1 MKILKI
7 IHGYPPLY
15 NAGSEVYSQQLCL
28 GLAKH
33 HEVVVFTREENPF
46 APTFSCRITTD
57 HLDPLIKLHLINIP
71 GENYRYRYQIKEVD
85 LACKRLLEEF
95 QPDVVHIGHLNHLS
109 TSLVDVIQQQ
119 NIPLVYTLHDYW
131 LMCPRGQFIQ
141 RNASNNEL
149 WRLCDKQEHERCA
162 RHCYAGYFSGSAA
175 EEQEDMAY
183 WTHWVERRMNY
194 IKEIIQYVDIFIAP
208 ARYLLERYTHEFVIP
223 RHKIHYLDYG
233 FDRSR
238 FHSQAKLTLTR
249 HFTFGYIGT
258 HIPAKGIQLLIQ
270 AFGLIKGEAK
280 LIIWG
285 RPRGYNTT
293 SLQAI
298 CQQLPVAKQAAIEWR
313 SEYANEHIMEDVF
326 QHIDCLV
333 VPSIWVENSPLV
345 IHEAQQ
351 ARVPVITANAGGMAE
366 YVVHEEN
373 GLLFEHRDLKS
384 LAKQMQH
391 IMNEPELAL
400 RLGQRGYLAS
410 PDGNIPDMKTQ
421 VADIEQI
428 YLQLINQRKQCH
440 DQTRTLADY
449 V

>member
-15 NAGSEVYSQQLCL
+15 NAGSEVYSQMLCL
-28 GLAKH
+28 GLAQNH
-33 HEVVVFTREENPF
+33 TVQVFTREENPF
-46 APTFSCRITTD
+46 VPAFSYRD
-57 HLDPLIKLHLINIP
+57 DYDSLNPAVKLRLINIP
-71 GENYRYRYQIKEVD
+71 SENYRYRYRLQAVD
-85 LACKRLLEEF
+85 EALAQLLTEF
-95 QPDVVHIGHLNHLS
+95 KPDIVHIGHLNHLS
-109 TSLVDVIQQQ
+109 SSLVEVIHRA
-119 NIPLVYTLHDYW
+119 NIPIVYTLHDYW

-141 RNASNNEL
+141 RNATNQEL

-162 RHCYAGYFSGSAA
+162 RNCYAGYFSGASL
-175 EEQEDMAY
+175 EETDDLSY

-194 IKEIIQYVDIFIAP
+194 IHSIIPLIDLFIAP
-208 ARYLLERYTHEFVIP
+208 ARYLMQRYSEAQVIP
-223 RHKIHYLDYG
+223 ANKMVYLDYG

-238 FHSQAKLTLTR
+238 FIHPSANKPKR

-258 HIPAKGIQLLIQ
+258 HIPAKGIQDLIQ
-270 AFGLIKGEAK
+270 AFGMIQDTAR

-293 SLQAI
+293 ALHAL
-298 CQQLPVAKQAAIEWR
+298 CEKLPPEKQAAIEWR
-313 SEYANEHIMEDVF
+313 SEYANQHIMADVF

-366 YVVHEEN
+366 YVEHEVN
-373 GLLFEHRDLKS
+373 GLLFQHRDPQS
-384 LAKQMQH
+384 LSRQMQRLSA
-391 IMNEPELAL
+391 EPELAK
-400 RLGQRGYLAS
+400 RLGERGYLNS
-410 PDGNIPDMKTQ
+410 TDGNIPDMNTQ
-421 VADIEQI
+421 VRDIEQL
-428 YLQLINQRKQCH
+428 YQQLIERRQH
-440 DQTRTLADY
+440 GHQTRPLADY